1 MLTTF
6 QKEIVKECMEKR
18 KCCMCVPMGSGK
30 TIMSLHITKIIGD
43 CMPALV
49 VCSKTLVGNWISEIN
64 KFFGQSFKYDVFHAD
79 YMTNTNFKNYIPDM
93 GIDLIITTPEV
104 LSKIYTE
111 NRISSK
117 FVSITLE
124 DRGSV
129 FPIGVKHYHTPINPF
144 LKPSNAE
151 ITPSAFIYCMKWK
164 CIIIDEIQQFSNI
177 DSLKCCA
184 ISAIC
189 ARYRIGTSGTP
200 ITEPKVERILG
211 YYSLI
216 GDSSFPNCKPDAEKY
231 LKSSLFPGLN
241 STMVIRRH
249 TDFVLPKCVE
259 HIISHTLI
267 REELTVYTSLKMV
280 ISNLIKLVNLNKDNI
295 ILVRSINAQLMAMI
309 MYTRQFLVCP
319 LMPYANIML
328 NGHKKNEL
336 SIQFINDVKSLD
348 LSEWLSNPDASR
360 SSRISSMIEVIHK
373 HKHERCITFTCFRL
387 NLNVL
392 KHYIEN
398 DTKRPVFT
406 IKSQDSIEKR
416 RATLL
421 SFEETLDGILLLT
434 YDLGAE
440 GLNLQKSHIVLLADV
455 WWNDAKISQ
464 AIARVL
470 RRGQQEQVVVYL
482 FTSQTGIENGIYDKH
497 IDKRNL
503 IDSLMC
509 GQMIGN
515 VRKLKMKDIV
525 NLIMTEENTSKL
537 KEARFLATNEK

>member
-6 QKEIVKECMEKR
+6 QQEIVKECLEKR

-30 TIMSLHITKIIGD
+30 TIMSLYITKLIGD

-64 KFFGQSFKYDVFHAD
+64 KFFGQSLKYDVFHGD
-79 YMTNTNFKNYIPDM
+79 YMTNFKNYTPDM

-111 NRISSK
+111 NRIHSK

-124 DRGSV
+124 DRGGI
-129 FPIGVKHYHTPINPF
+129 FPIGVKHYHTPLKPF
-144 LKPSNAE
+144 LRPINTE
-151 ITPSAFIYCMKWK
+151 VTPSAFIYCIKWK

-200 ITEPKVERILG
+200 ITEPKIERILG
-211 YYSLI
+211 YYSI
-216 GDSSFPNCKPDAEKY
+216 MGDSSFPNCKPDAEKY
-231 LKSSLFPGLN
+231 LKSSLFPGIN
-241 STMVIRRH
+241 STMVIRTH

-259 HIISHTLI
+259 HIISHTLT

-280 ISNLIKLVNLNKDNI
+280 IRNLIKLVKLNKDNI
-295 ILVRSINAQLMAMI
+295 VLVRSINAQLMAMI

-328 NGHKKNEL
+328 NGHKKNEF
-336 SIQFINDVKSLD
+336 SMQFINDVKSLD
-348 LSEWLSNPDASR
+348 ISEWLTNPDASR
-360 SSRISSMIEVIHK
+360 SSRISSMIEVIQNHK
-373 HKHERCITFTCFRL
+373 NERCIIFTCFRL
-387 NLNVL
+387 NLNVI

-398 DTKRPVFT
+398 DTKRPAFT
-406 IKSQDSIEKR
+406 INSQDSIDKR
-416 RATLL
+416 RTTL
-421 SFEETLDGILLLT
+421 SNFEETQNGILLLT

-440 GLNLQKSHIVLLADV
+440 GLNLQKSHIVLLADF

-470 RRGQQEQVVVYL
+470 RRGQQEQVIVYL
-482 FTSQTGIENGIYDKH
+482 FTSQTGIENGIYNKH

-503 IDSLMC
+503 ISSLMH
-509 GQMIGN
+509 GQMVGN
-515 VRKLKMKDIV
+515 VRTLKMNDIV
-525 NLIMTEENTSKL
+525 NLIMSEENTSKL
-537 KEARFLATNEK
+537 KEARCLATNEELS